1 MRRYI
6 ANTPATDLTE
16 IRLLIIDTCL
26 SKKAISI
33 DKVWGALEASDA
45 KMLRRK
51 LKDKFGL
58 PRQDMVMKV
67 YWRSF

>member
-1 MRRYI
+1 MRCYI
-6 ANTPATDLTE
+6 ANMPATDLTE
-16 IRLLIIDTCL
+16 TILSIIDTCL

-45 KMLRRK
+45 KTLRRK